1 MPVAYH
7 QSFKHSDSARIP
19 SLCQAQRAGP
29 PHPRPAQSL
38 GSGHPCPGSE
48 TLFLVLTRRW
58 WRAGFWSWV
67 AWVPVR
73 GHLSGH
79 MTWDKSL
86 HFLTCA
92 MSVAIVPV
100 SRGFGPSLNSRQP
113 THTST
118 LCVYS
123 LFPCRFPGSALS
135 TFQFLPLKTNT
146 LPRPRSTF
154 LPVSCT
160 VLLNLAPASSLSLA
174 TCSSHPCVLATLNV
188 SRSRVNLTLG
198 WSPGLAE
205 DNVTEDDA
213 SLVG

>member
-48 TLFLVLTRRW
+48 TLFLVLTRRG

-79 MTWDKSL
+79 VTWDKSL

-92 MSVAIVPV
+92 MGVAIVPV
-100 SRGFGPSLNSRQP
+100 SRGFWPSLNSRQP

-118 LCVYS
+118 FLCLQPLSMS
-123 LFPCRFPGSALS
+123 LPWVSI
-135 TFQFLPLKTNT
+135 KH
-146 LPRPRSTF
+146 
-154 LPVSCT
+154 LPVPST
-160 VLLNLAPASSLSLA
+160 ENKHPPQTQIHILACLMHGAA
-174 TCSSHPCVLATLNV
+174 
-188 SRSRVNLTLG
+188 
-198 WSPGLAE
+198 
-205 DNVTEDDA
+205 
-213 SLVG
+213 